1 MRLDAKR
8 ERELNRRKGL
18 TARTVAAVIWL
29 GICIGGAYL
38 FVSWL
43 FETERLR
50 LGFFYGQLH
59 IPYWVSEGWII
70 AGSVL
75 VIVIIIN
82 FFVLIG
88 YSLVSP
94 SAKRKPGTP
103 SMYSSDPDPDDK
115 KFDYH

>member
-18 TARTVAAVIWL
+18 ATRTIAAVIWL
-29 GICIGGAYL
+29 AICIGAAY
-38 FVSWL
+38 FFINWL

-50 LGFFYGQLH
+50 MSFFYGPLH
-59 IPYWVSEGWII
+59 IPTWVSEGWII

-75 VIVIIIN
+75 VIVIIVN

-88 YSLVSP
+88 YALVSP
-94 SAKRKPGTP
+94 NAKRKPGTP

>member
-18 TARTVAAVIWL
+18 TTRTIVAIIWL
-29 GICIGGAYL
+29 AICLGGAYL

-43 FETERLR
+43 LETERLR
-50 LGFFYGQLH
+50 MSFFYGPLH
-59 IPYWVSEGWII
+59 VPYWVSEGWLI

-75 VIVIIIN
+75 VIVIIVN
-82 FFVLIG
+82 FFVLVG
-88 YSLVSP
+88 FALVNP
-94 SAKRKPGTP
+94 RAKRHPGTP

-115 KFDYH
+115 KYDYR